1 MKPRVPGANHYKAI
15 ILHKIWNDVFRW
27 YDASCEVS
35 FVVTLEFHIKDVGVQ
50 LHASKAISLA
60 SSMARCDFPY
70 TSAVYE

>member
-27 YDASCEVS
+27 YDASCEVN

-50 LHASKAISLA
+50 LHASKAILQLMNIYWYKVFQSVTL
-60 SSMARCDFPY
+60 M
-70 TSAVYE
+70 